1 MKHDADVIPP
11 DEAVTLH
18 GLFACRQRRTPHGL
32 AYQAFD
38 DASRTWTSLTWS
50 QVGEQFIQWQGVL
63 AAEGVIPGER
73 VAIML
78 KNSPAWVAVDQAA
91 LSLGLVVVPLYPPDS
106 RHNLA
111 TILADCGAKILVIE
125 EAEHWFELL
134 SESGATFPSL
144 TRVLCRKPVEPD
156 HAHRDSR
163 LDPRPSRTPAP
174 DEIPADPDALATIV
188 YTSGTTGRPK
198 GVMLTHRNILSNA
211 YACLRTF
218 EVWPGDRFLSFLPL
232 SHTFERTVGYYLA
245 IMAGATT
252 AYARA
257 SAYLSEDLRTTRPTI
272 LIAVP
277 RVYERLYA
285 AIRSKLE
292 AAPAWRRS
300 LFDAAVRMGF
310 SRFEHLQGRGPWHI
324 RHLAA
329 PGLARLVSRP
339 IRARLGGRLRVAIT
353 GGAPLAPDIART
365 FIGLGLPVLQG
376 YGLTEAGPVICGNS
390 LKDNVPESVG
400 RPIPEVSV
408 RLGPDGVLEARGPGI
423 MRGYYGNPAAT
434 AAVLTPDGWL
444 NTGDLARID
453 AHGHVYITGRLKEI
467 LVMSNG
473 EKVPPSDLEDAI
485 LRDSLFA
492 QVMVLGDGHPFLAA
506 LAVVDPEEWTRFAL
520 DAQVPAGPE
529 GLDAPK
535 AKAAALARIAAQI
548 GNFPSYAR
556 IRRVALLDEPWT
568 VKNGLLTATLKL
580 RRPVLLARFQAVIET
595 LYAGH
600 S

>member
-11 DEAVTLH
+11 DEAATLH
-18 GLFACRQRRTPHGL
+18 GLFACRRRRTPHGL
-32 AYQAFD
+32 AYQAYD
-38 DASRTWTSLTWS
+38 DASRTWTRLTWS
-50 QVGEQFIQWQGVL
+50 QAGEQVTEWQDRL

-78 KNSPAWVAVDQAA
+78 KNSPTWVAVDQAA

-106 RHNLA
+106 PQNLA
-111 TILADCGAKILVIE
+111 LILADCGARILVIE
-125 EAEHWFELL
+125 DADGWFELL
-134 SESGATFPSL
+134 SESGATFQGL
-144 TRVLCRKPVEPD
+144 TRVLCRKP
-156 HAHRDSR
+156 A
-163 LDPRPSRTPAP
+163 TP
-174 DEIPADPDALATIV
+174 DEANRDARLKPKPSQAHAFGEAPADPDALATIV

-218 EVWPGDRFLSFLPL
+218 EVWPGDSFLSFLPL

-257 SAYLSEDLRTTRPTI
+257 PAHLSEDLRTMRPTI

-277 RVYERLYA
+277 RVYERLHA
-285 AIRSKLE
+285 AIRTKLE
-292 AAPAWRRS
+292 TAPAWRRA

-310 SRFEHLQGRGPWHI
+310 SRFEHRQGRGPWHI

-329 PGLARLVSRP
+329 PGLAWLVARP
-339 IRARLGGRLRVAIT
+339 IRARLGGRLRVAIS
-353 GGAPLAPDIART
+353 GGAPLAPDIAET

-376 YGLTEAGPVICGNS
+376 YGLTEAGPVICGNR
-390 LKDNVPESVG
+390 LNDNVPESVG

-408 RLGPDGVLEARGPGI
+408 RLGPDGVLAAKGPGV

-467 LVMSNG
+467 LVMS
-473 EKVPPSDLEDAI
+473 
-485 LRDSLFA
+485 
-492 QVMVLGDGHPFLAA
+492 
-506 LAVVDPEEWTRFAL
+506 
-520 DAQVPAGPE
+520 
-529 GLDAPK
+529 
-535 AKAAALARIAAQI
+535 
-548 GNFPSYAR
+548 
-556 IRRVALLDEPWT
+556 
-568 VKNGLLTATLKL
+568 
-580 RRPVLLARFQAVIET
+580 
-595 LYAGH
+595 
-600 S
+600 